1 MTKLL
6 IGVLSLALVGVG
18 GLVAAVDGFGDDRP
32 VRSVSI
38 PAGTTDDGRD
48 ISGPCD
54 EPEHANDPRCTG
66 VATSTNRADD
76 GAARTVTTTGG
87 AVDIS
92 GPCDEPEHANDPR
105 CTGNAPAP
113 TVTTGGREDISGPCD
128 EAEHANDP
136 RCTGTGTTT
145 NDDRSGPGGGGRND
159 DRSGPG
165 GGGGDRDR
173 DDDRSGSNSGKS

>member
-38 PAGTTDDGRD
+38 PAGSTDDAREV
-48 ISGPCD
+48 SGPCD
-54 EPEHANDPRCTG
+54 EPEHASDPRCTG
-66 VATSTNRADD
+66 VGSSTSRADD
-76 GAARTVTTTGG
+76 QPGRTVTTGG

-92 GPCDEPEHANDPR
+92 GACDEP
-105 CTGNAPAP
+105 
-113 TVTTGGREDISGPCD
+113 
-128 EAEHANDP
+128 EHANDP

-145 NDDRSGPGGGGRND
+145 NDDRSGPGGGDQD
-159 DRSGPG
+159 DDLSGPG
-165 GGGGDRDR
+165 GGDRDNDG

>member
-32 VRSVSI
+32 VRSVWI
-38 PAGTTDDGRD
+38 PAGTTDDARD

-76 GAARTVTTTGG
+76 AERTVTTTGG
-87 AVDIS
+87 AADIS
-92 GPCDEPEHANDPR
+92 GPCDEPEHADDPR
-105 CTGNAPAP
+105 CT
-113 TVTTGGREDISGPCD
+113 
-128 EAEHANDP
+128 EA
-136 RCTGTGTTT
+136 GTAT
-145 NDDRSGPGGGGRND
+145 NDDRSGPGGGDGGHND

-165 GGGGDRDR
+165 GGGDRDGS
-173 DDDRSGSNSGKS
+173 DRSGSNSGKS